1 MYIDEGVE
9 EVVRF
14 SDQEKMTILEWTAP
28 LKILFYPGTG
38 KDILRVLQKFGGIVD
53 RFYFNDTC
61 EPFPDFFAELQ
72 DTQYFSALLDD
83 PAITFFPSSK
93 KVFRTEEIEYLE
105 YTLRYEKKRIRFRF
119 YLGDH
124 TDAMKHMKKEKV
136 KMDFLVLRGAG
147 GEGGSN
153 FYDVLK
159 NSYQKKGTRMVTKYD
174 PIRGYSSTNWE
185 WIFIGGWKLFKSVSR
200 PKIVV
205 ERYEGIMFQKTTEL
219 RSNDRVL

>member
-1 MYIDEGVE
+1 MYIDEDVE

-14 SDQEKMTILEWTAP
+14 SEQEKMKILEWTAP

-38 KDILRVLQKFGGIVD
+38 MDILRVLQKFAGVVD

-72 DTQYFSALLDD
+72 DTQYFGALLDD

-105 YTLRYEKKRIRFRF
+105 YTLRYEKKRLRFRF
-119 YLGDH
+119 YHGDH

-136 KMDFLVLRGAG
+136 KMDFLVLRGYG

-153 FYDVLK
+153 FDQVFYDRYEK
-159 NSYQKKGTRMVTKYD
+159 IGPRMVTKYD
-174 PIRGYSSTNWE
+174 ASRGISSTGPE
-185 WIFIGGWKLFKSVSR
+185 RKFVGGWELFKSVCR
-200 PKIVV
+200 PRIVV
-205 ERYEGIMFQKTTEL
+205 EKYEGIKFQETSKLKE
-219 RSNDRVL
+219 

>member
-1 MYIDEGVE
+1 MNLDEGVE
-9 EVVRF
+9 VVVRF
-14 SDQEKMTILEWTAP
+14 SDQEKMKILEWTAP

-38 KDILRVLQKFGGIVD
+38 MDILRVLLKFGGLVD

-93 KVFRTEEIEYLE
+93 KVTQTEEIEYLD
-105 YTLRYEKKRIRFRF
+105 YTLRFEKRRLRFRF
-119 YLGDH
+119 YHCDH

-136 KMDFLVLRGAG
+136 KINFLVLRGAG

-153 FYDVLK
+153 FYDVFK
-159 NSYQKKGTRMVTKYD
+159 NSYQKRGTHMVTKYD
-174 PIRGYSSTNWE
+174 PVRGISSTGWE
-185 WIFIGGWKLFKSVSR
+185 WIFIGGWKLFKSVCNA
-200 PKIVV
+200 KIVL
-205 ERYEGIMFQKTTEL
+205 EREEGVILQETGKL
-219 RSNDRVL
+219 QG